1 MRKDG
6 EIKDILILGFLKD
19 GLARRNNDLIKQ
31 QQEVAK
37 TLLARRNDIIARK
50 RAYRVF
56 ILLEKAI
63 SSDYRTP
70 MVIYQQSMH
79 WGKTYLEE
87 NAADLEFGR
96 KYPRLS
102 RRVFSYLKS
111 RVEIGR
117 QRV

>member
-1 MRKDG
+1 MHSDG
-6 EIKDILILGFLKD
+6 EIKDILVLAFMKD

-37 TLLARRNDIIARK
+37 TLLARRNNIIARK
-50 RAYRVF
+50 QAYRVF

-79 WGKTYLEE
+79 RGKKYLEE
-87 NAADLEFGR
+87 NAADLELGR
-96 KYPRLS
+96 RYPRLS
-102 RRVFSYLKS
+102 RKVFSYLKS
-111 RVEIGR
+111 RVGMGR
-117 QRV
+117 QRT